1 MRKVDPVLVLNPLIS
16 VGSSTRVEIGKQVKD
31 GDTNFLKSYIFSVI
45 NSKLPIMSKY
55 YRIITIILPIGF
67 YSII

>member
-16 VGSSTRVEIGKQVKD
+16 VGSSTRVEIGQQDKD

-45 NSKLPIMSKY
+45 KSKLPIMSKY
-55 YRIITIILPIGF
+55 YRIITIILPVGF
-67 YSII
+67 YSI